1 MVATPESEQYKFEF
15 VVHMQ
20 LQLDIATTYKGYRI
34 IIRSA
39 CLFSVSYRPEER
51 IVIVQMHDGIDT
63 FCRSISIGVAVGGA
77 SIISFQ

>member
-1 MVATPESEQYKFEF
+1 MIAAVVVMCARAIATLESEQYKFEF

-39 CLFSVSYRPEER
+39 CLFSVSYRPEDR
-51 IVIVQMHDGIDT
+51 GMDSNRT
-63 FCRSISIGVAVGGA
+63 NA
-77 SIISFQ
+77 

>member
-1 MVATPESEQYKFEF
+1 MLATPESEQYKFEF

-51 IVIVQMHDGIDT
+51 IVIVQMHDAI
-63 FCRSISIGVAVGGA
+63 CRSISIGVAVGGA